1 MVPEEVVLSQKTMTM
16 NAGETKQ
23 ITASVLPGSASQSLA
38 VTTTD
43 AEVASGS
50 GSDVIAGQ
58 KAGSATLTY
67 TADNGVKATLK
78 VTVKA
83 VETP

>member
-1 MVPEEVVLSQKTMTM
+1 MVPEEVIISQKTMTM

-23 ITASVLPGSASQSLA
+23 ITASVSPSSASQHLV

-43 AEVASGS
+43 AEVASGN

-78 VTVKA
+78 VTVKS
-83 VETP
+83 VEIT